1 MRPATDHGEDEGGEE
16 HMFKN
21 ILVPMDLSE
30 KSTRALDI
38 AVGLNSDRARR
49 ITVLHVIET
58 IEGDDQ
64 EDFSGFYERLR
75 VRAEKE
81 MAEIVDRYQGDD
93 WLIDHQIVFGKRVT
107 EIVRFAYEHGMDLI
121 VLGSHQIEPTEDWA
135 TISYRVG
142 ILSHCPVL
150 MVK

>member
-1 MRPATDHGEDEGGEE
+1 MRPATDHGEDEGEEE

-30 KSTRALDI
+30 KSTKALDI

-58 IEGDDQ
+58 IEGDDR
-64 EDFSGFYERLR
+64 EDFSF
-75 VRAEKE
+75 
-81 MAEIVDRYQGDD
+81 
-93 WLIDHQIVFGKRVT
+93 
-107 EIVRFAYEHGMDLI
+107 
-121 VLGSHQIEPTEDWA
+121 
-135 TISYRVG
+135 
-142 ILSHCPVL
+142 HCPVL